1 MTLPFIS
8 DLRLFLALLVCAVG
22 IVAWLWLAAL
32 AHTRCRRAVPLRVHV
47 AGSRGK
53 TTVARLIGAALRAD
67 GRRVLVKTTGTD
79 PVLILPD
86 GSERDWPRWGP
97 PSISEQTRFF
107 REARRLK
114 VDAVVLESMA
124 IEPEYLWASENY
136 LVRATHTV
144 ITNARPDHAEVVGRH
159 PLAAAHAMSLVVPH
173 KARLVVSDE
182 AADGPIRARA
192 TRRDCSVTTVPTAL
206 LDHDEANRALAMSV
220 CATLGITPDTAQS
233 GFKQAGTD
241 RGAFFVACGAV
252 EGRPF
257 RFASAF
263 SCNDTRSLEQLWHE
277 TPCPGAPVIL
287 FNARHDRPERTR
299 AFLAC
304 LADLAPRAEIYL
316 SGFVPRRWTRAAG
329 LADARVHRLATNN
342 ARRALATLVK
352 AAPAEATI
360 WGIGNYSRLG
370 RDIVRLLKS
379 EATPC

>member
-8 DLRLFLALLVCAVG
+8 DLKLFLALLVSAVG
-22 IVAWLWLAAL
+22 IVAWLWLAAF
-32 AHTRCRRAVPLRVHV
+32 AHAHCRRAVPIRIHV

-53 TTVARLIGAALRAD
+53 TSVARLIGAALRAD

-97 PSISEQTRFF
+97 PSISEQTHFF
-107 REARRLK
+107 REARRRN

-136 LVRATHTV
+136 LVRATHTL

-159 PLAAAHAMSLVVPH
+159 PLAAAHAMSLVVPQGG
-173 KARLVVSDE
+173 RLIVSDE

-192 TRRDCSVTTVPTAL
+192 ARRNCAVTTVPTAAV
-206 LDHDEANRALAMSV
+206 DHDEANRALAMAL
-220 CATLGITPDTAQS
+220 CATLGIAADTAHA
-233 GFKQAGTD
+233 GFDEAGVD
-241 RGAFFVACGAV
+241 CGAFFVSCGALD
-252 EGRPF
+252 GRRF

-277 TPCPGAPVIL
+277 TPCPGVPVIL
-287 FNARHDRPERTR
+287 LNARHDRPERTR

-304 LADLAPRAEIYL
+304 LAGLAPRAEIYL

-329 LADARVHRLATNN
+329 LADARVHRLVTNN
-342 ARRALATLVK
+342 ARRALATLVE

>member
-1 MTLPFIS
+1 MTLPYIS
-8 DLRLFLALLVCAVG
+8 DLRLFLALLSGAAG
-22 IVAWLWLAAL
+22 IVAWLGLAAF
-32 AHTRCRRAVPLRVHV
+32 AHARRRDAMPIRVHV

-53 TTVARLIGAALRAD
+53 TTVTRLIGAALRAE

-107 REARRLK
+107 REAQRLK
-114 VDAVVLESMA
+114 ADAVVLESMA

-136 LVRATHTV
+136 LVRATHTL
-144 ITNARPDHAEVVGRH
+144 ITNARPDHAEVVGTH
-159 PLAAAHAMSLVVPH
+159 PLAAAHAMSLVVPNR
-173 KARLVVSDE
+173 ARLLVSDE
-182 AADGPIRARA
+182 IAGGPIHARA
-192 TRRDCSVTTVPTAL
+192 TRRKCAVTVVSTAAL
-206 LDHDEANRALAMSV
+206 RHDDANRAMALAL
-220 CATLGITPDTAQS
+220 CATLGISDSTARA
-233 GFKQAGTD
+233 GFDKAGAD
-241 RGAFFVACGAV
+241 RGTFFVARGAL

-277 TPCPGAPVIL
+277 TPSPGVPVIL

-304 LADLAPRAEIYL
+304 LARLAPSGEIYL

-329 LADARVHRLATNN
+329 LADARVHRLATGN
-342 ARRALATLVK
+342 ARRALATLAA
-352 AAPAEATI
+352 AAPVGATI

-370 RDIVRLLKS
+370 RDIVRLLRT
-379 EATPC
+379 ETTPC